1 MLCKLMVYKASTESE
16 ARREK
21 IGQAR
26 KEFLNIKHGRRP
38 SGEEQLG
45 TDILLWLAEYAQVH
59 LRSIENQ
66 LEAI

>member
-1 MLCKLMVYKASTESE
+1 VW
-16 ARREK
+16 REK

-26 KEFLNIKHGRRP
+26 KEFLNIKNGRRP

-45 TDILLWLAEYAQVH
+45 TDILLLLEEYAQVH